1 MHNRIACNCV
11 KQFLPFQPFSQQGY
25 CRVLWMKSHFLDCQ
39 SFQVGVKLLLQ
50 QAYDLQQLIPPY
62 YEDVHQGSMS
72 AAFPTV
78 EKPGAPLIICIGKE
92 SVSVTNVIDI
102 RKFGGLKKQQDKQSR
117 RRRDKKKKVLNYS
130 RAKIAIYSFASD
142 AMEQIMQLLVKIL
155 DGKISV
161 TLNYGPCTAGETAT
175 GRAENYR
182 PTVDYFQMR

>member
-1 MHNRIACNCV
+1 
-11 KQFLPFQPFSQQGY
+11 
-25 CRVLWMKSHFLDCQ
+25 
-39 SFQVGVKLLLQ
+39 
-50 QAYDLQQLIPPY
+50 
-62 YEDVHQGSMS
+62 MS

-142 AMEQIMQLLVKIL
+142 AMEQIM
-155 DGKISV
+155 
-161 TLNYGPCTAGETAT
+161 
-175 GRAENYR
+175 
-182 PTVDYFQMR
+182 